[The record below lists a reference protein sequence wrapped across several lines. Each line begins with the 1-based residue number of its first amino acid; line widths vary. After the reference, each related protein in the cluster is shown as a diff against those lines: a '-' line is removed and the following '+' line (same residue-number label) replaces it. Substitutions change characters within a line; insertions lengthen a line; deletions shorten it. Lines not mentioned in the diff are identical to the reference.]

1 MYMDHRGALMNELV
15 FIAIHIVKPLL
26 IAITILST
34 VIAITIISKE
44 ITTMKLT
51 TRQVRA
57 LINMY
62 GKKATREILKKEG
75 LTLKDFGIR

>member
-1 MYMDHRGALMNELV
+1 MNELV
-15 FIAIHIVKPLL
+15 FVAIYIVKPLL

-75 LTLKDFGIR
+75 LTLKDFSIR